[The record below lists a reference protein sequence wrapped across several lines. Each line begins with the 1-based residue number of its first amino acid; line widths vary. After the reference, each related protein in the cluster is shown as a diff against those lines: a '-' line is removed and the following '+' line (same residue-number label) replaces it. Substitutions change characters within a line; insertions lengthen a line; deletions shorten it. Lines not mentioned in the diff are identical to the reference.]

1 MMLGGWGKCWTTL
14 FIFTTLLGCS
24 GGEETPQ
31 TPPVQ
36 NTTVVEEKEPTV
48 TENFERV
55 KARLKVVGLD
65 GKPILGM
72 APIATRQP
80 NAFDEP
86 VAVGPLSNADGLT
99 EFEFPG
105 DEKLY
110 IRAWDP
116 ERKYFANNYFDA
128 LPNTGNVSDELLIQ
142 MAPGVFVTGIV
153 HDENGSPLADTNIT
167 AMLYHPSLG
176 PWWPAKAST
185 DSTGKLQLG
194 PVPPG
199 QFTLRLKT
207 EDGRTLELPATPLP
221 PGEATDLGGL
231 VLQ

>member
-1 MMLGGWGKCWTTL
+1 MLPGWGQVWTGLILLTVV
-14 FIFTTLLGCS
+14 LGCS

-31 TPPVQ
+31 APPAQ
-36 NTTVVEEKEPTV
+36 KTVVVEDAPSPEP
-48 TENFERV
+48 ENFERV

-86 VAVGPLSNADGLT
+86 VAVGPLSNANGLT

-110 IRAWDP
+110 VRAWDP

-142 MAPGVFVTGIV
+142 MAPGVFVTGTAYDKSGAPLV
-153 HDENGSPLADTNIT
+153 GSNIT

-176 PWWPAKAST
+176 PWWPAKGTT
-185 DSTGKLQLG
+185 DAEGKLQLG

-199 QFTLRLKT
+199 QFILHLKT
-207 EDGRTLELPATPLP
+207 DDGRSLELPATPLP
-221 PGEATDLGGL
+221 PGETTDLGGL
-231 VLQ
+231 VFQ